1 MFSLI
6 SLDFSQVL
14 VKIFRLLVNEL
25 NHLNESILFD
35 DESDNSDDDQLNV
48 ETDPNQPSQNC
59 ASPPKVLL
67 TSDLW
72 EEDDEDEDDQ
82 LLTEL
87 EQDPIFQTSLKETL
101 TKFLQNFAT
110 TDKFAEYAQH
120 LNESEKNVL
129 RSIQVN
135 V

>member
-1 MFSLI
+1 M
-6 SLDFSQVL
+6 
-14 VKIFRLLVNEL
+14 KIFKLLINEL

-48 ETDPNQPSQNC
+48 ETDPNQPQNS
-59 ASPPKVLL
+59 SPPKVLR

-72 EEDDEDEDDQ
+72 CEDDEDEDDQ
-82 LLTEL
+82 LLKEL

-101 TKFLQNFAT
+101 IKFLQNFAT
-110 TDKFAEYAQH
+110 TENFAEYAQH
-120 LNESEKNVL
+120 LNESEKNIL

-135 V
+135 I